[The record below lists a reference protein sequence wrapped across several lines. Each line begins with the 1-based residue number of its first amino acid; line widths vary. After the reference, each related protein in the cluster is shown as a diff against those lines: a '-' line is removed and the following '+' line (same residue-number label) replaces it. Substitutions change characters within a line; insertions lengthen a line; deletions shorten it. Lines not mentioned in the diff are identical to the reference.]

1 MSGRRRSAPD
11 VVAKAKALE
20 AALEAGGDRLDPAAR
35 DEAQKVLARTAE
47 RLQLGGERTVVA
59 LAGATGSG
67 KSSLFNALSGME
79 IADVGARRPLTAEA
93 MACVWGDDEAGPLLD
108 WLGVPP
114 GRRVGR
120 ETVLDADRE
129 APLRG
134 LVLLDLPDHD
144 STAVAHRL
152 EVDRLVGLV
161 DLLVWV
167 VDPQKYADESLHRG
181 YLRRLVGHDEV
192 MLVVLNQVDRLAPT
206 EVDTCRTDLRRLLD
220 ADGLSTVRIV
230 TASARRGDGVD
241 ELRELIADVVQGQG
255 AFLTRASADL
265 DEAAR
270 LLAKGLSSS
279 EPDVRT
285 LPAAEDLVSAMASA
299 AGLPVLL
306 ETVASEY
313 RRQASTAVSWPF
325 LRAWRALGTDPLRRL
340 RFAGQTEERLREL
353 TQAPIAAPS
362 PAQRERID
370 LAVGEVATAVADRL
384 PPRWARDVRS
394 VTAPHVD
401 DLTGELDKAVG
412 EVDLRVGRPWWW
424 LLLAGLQLVL
434 AAAAVVG
441 FVWLILL
448 GVLRWLD
455 QPRPPTPYV
464 GSVALPTLLLVGG
477 LVLGAALG
485 LAGVW
490 LVRRGARRRRGHAV
504 QELRA
509 AVAEVAW
516 RNVVTPVEE
525 VVADHRAAREALA
538 GAF

>member
-1 MSGRRRSAPD
+1 MTGRRRSAPD
-11 VVAKAKALE
+11 VAAKAKALE

-35 DEAQKVLARTAE
+35 EAAQTTLERTAE

-59 LAGATGSG
+59 FAGATGSG

-93 MACVWGDDEAGPLLD
+93 MACVWGDDDAGALLD

-114 GRRVGR
+114 GRRVER

-129 APLRG
+129 APLHG

-192 MLVVLNQVDRLAPT
+192 MLVVLNQVDRLAAA
-206 EVDTCRTDLRRLLD
+206 EVETCRTDLRRLLD
-220 ADGLSTVRIV
+220 ADGLSGVRIV
-230 TASARRGDGVD
+230 TASARRGDGVE

-265 DEAAR
+265 DQAAR
-270 LLAKGLSSS
+270 RLAKGLSGS

-285 LPAAEDLVSAMASA
+285 LPASEDLVSAMASA

-313 RRQASTAVSWPF
+313 RRQASAAVSWPF

-353 TQAPIAAPS
+353 TQASLTAPS

-370 LAVGEVATAVADRL
+370 LAVGQVVTAVAERL
-384 PPRWARDVRS
+384 PPRWARAVRS

-401 DLTGELDKAVG
+401 ELTGELDKAVG
-412 EVDLRVGRPWWW
+412 EVDLRVRRPWWW
-424 LLLAGLQLVL
+424 LLLAGLHLVL

-448 GVLRWLD
+448 GVLRWLN
-455 QPRPPTPYV
+455 QPRPPTPFV
-464 GSVALPTLLLVGG
+464 GSVALPTLLLAGG
-477 LVLGAALG
+477 LLLGVALG

-490 LVRRGARRRRGHAV
+490 LGRRGARRRRAEAV
-504 QELRA
+504 QELRS

-516 RNVVTPVEE
+516 RNVVSPVEE
-525 VVADHRAAREALA
+525 VLTDHRAAREALA

>member
-11 VVAKAKALE
+11 LAGKAKALQ
-20 AALEAGGDRLDPAAR
+20 AALEAGGDRLDPVAR
-35 DEAQKVLARTAE
+35 EAAQKTLARTAE
-47 RLQLGGERTVVA
+47 RLRLGGERTVVA
-59 LAGATGSG
+59 LVGATGSG

-93 MACVWGDDEAGPLLD
+93 MACVWGDDDAGPLLD

-114 GRRVGR
+114 ARRVER

-129 APLRG
+129 APLHG

-152 EVDRLVGLV
+152 EVDRLVELV

-181 YLRRLVGHDEV
+181 YLRRLGGHDEV
-192 MLVVLNQVDRLAPT
+192 MLVVLNQVDRLAAG
-206 EVDTCRTDLRRLLD
+206 EVETCRTDLRRLLD
-220 ADGLSTVRIV
+220 ADGLSAVRIV
-230 TASARRGDGVD
+230 TASARRGDGVE
-241 ELRELIADVVQGQG
+241 ELRELIADVVQGQS
-255 AFLTRASADL
+255 AFVTRASADL

-270 LLAKGLSSS
+270 RLAKGLSGK

-306 ETVASEY
+306 DNVASEY
-313 RRQASTAVSWPF
+313 RRQASAAVSWPF
-325 LRAWRALGTDPLRRL
+325 LRAWRAMGTDPLRRL
-340 RFAGQTEERLREL
+340 QFAGQTEERLREL
-353 TQAPIAAPS
+353 TQASLAAPS
-362 PAQRERID
+362 PAQRERVD
-370 LAVGEVATAVADRL
+370 LAVGQVSTAVAERL
-384 PPRWARDVRS
+384 PPRWARAVRS

-401 DLTGELDKAVG
+401 DLAGELDKAVG
-412 EVDLRVGRPWWW
+412 EVDLQVRRPWWW
-424 LLLAGLQLVL
+424 LLLAGLQVVL
-434 AAAAVVG
+434 AAAVVVG

-448 GVLRWLD
+448 GLLRWLD

-464 GSVALPTLLLVGG
+464 GSVALPTLLLLGG

-490 LVRRGARRRRGHAV
+490 LVRQGAQRRRTQAV
-504 QELRA
+504 QDLRS
-509 AVAEVAW
+509 AVVDVAW
-516 RNVVTPVEE
+516 RNVVSPVED
-525 VVADHRAAREALA
+525 VLADHRAAREALA

>member
-1 MSGRRRSAPD
+1 M
-11 VVAKAKALE
+11 
-20 AALEAGGDRLDPAAR
+20 
-35 DEAQKVLARTAE
+35 
-47 RLQLGGERTVVA
+47 
-59 LAGATGSG
+59 
-67 KSSLFNALSGME
+67 
-79 IADVGARRPLTAEA
+79 
-93 MACVWGDDEAGPLLD
+93 
-108 WLGVPP
+108 
-114 GRRVGR
+114 
-120 ETVLDADRE
+120 
-129 APLRG
+129 
-134 LVLLDLPDHD
+134 
-144 STAVAHRL
+144 
-152 EVDRLVGLV
+152 
-161 DLLVWV
+161 

-192 MLVVLNQVDRLAPT
+192 MLVVLNQVDRLAAA

-313 RRQASTAVSWPF
+313 RRQASAAVSWPF

-384 PPRWARDVRS
+384 PPRWARDVRA

-477 LVLGAALG
+477 LLLGAALG

-525 VVADHRAAREALA
+525 VLADHRAAREALA

>member
-1 MSGRRRSAPD
+1 
-11 VVAKAKALE
+11 
-20 AALEAGGDRLDPAAR
+20 
-35 DEAQKVLARTAE
+35 
-47 RLQLGGERTVVA
+47 
-59 LAGATGSG
+59 
-67 KSSLFNALSGME
+67 ME
-79 IADVGARRPLTAEA
+79 IADVGARRPLTSQA
-93 MACVWGDDEAGPLLD
+93 MACVWGDEDSDPLLD

-114 GRRVGR
+114 GRRVER

-129 APLRG
+129 APLHG

-152 EVDRLVGLV
+152 EVDRLVELV

-181 YLRRLVGHDEV
+181 YLRRLGGHDEV
-192 MLVVLNQVDRLAPT
+192 MLVVLNQVDRLADA
-206 EVDTCRTDLRRLLD
+206 EVETCRTDLRRLLD

-230 TASARRGDGVD
+230 TASARRGDGVE
-241 ELRELIADVVQGQG
+241 ELRELIADVVQGQS
-255 AFLTRASADL
+255 AFVTRASADL

-270 LLAKGLSSS
+270 RLAKGLSGS

-285 LPAAEDLVSAMASA
+285 LPASEDLVSAMASA

-306 ETVASEY
+306 DTVASEY

-325 LRAWRALGTDPLRRL
+325 LRAWRAMGTDPLRRL

-353 TQAPIAAPS
+353 TQASLAAPS
-362 PAQRERID
+362 PAQRERVD
-370 LAVGEVATAVADRL
+370 LAVGQVSTAVAERL
-384 PPRWARDVRS
+384 PPRWARAVRS
-394 VTAPHVD
+394 VTSPHVD
-401 DLTGELDKAVG
+401 DLAAELDKAVG
-412 EVDLRVGRPWWW
+412 EVDLRVRRPWWW
-424 LLLAGLQLVL
+424 MLLAGLQLVL

-448 GVLRWLD
+448 GLLRWLD

-464 GSVALPTLLLVGG
+464 LGVALPTVLLLGG
-477 LVLGAALG
+477 LLLGAVLG

-490 LVRRGARRRRGHAV
+490 LVQWGARRRRTQAV
-504 QELRA
+504 QDLRS
-509 AVAEVAW
+509 AVADVAW
-516 RNVVTPVEE
+516 RNVVSPVED
-525 VVADHRAAREALA
+525 VLTDHRAAREALA